1 MTTPDQPTRLRS
13 ETLYSPALYL
23 KELEVTEDIGS
34 RGSRLLSGTRI
45 KSIVIPVIFWM
56 LRHLPLFMVL
66 LPIRL
71 IIGLT
76 RLLYGWRNN
85 PLRQSCESICVLAQ
99 RAGYEHKPKQVY
111 QQFLSNAFGVTE
123 DFCLL
128 YRKGVE
134 AVIDRVE
141 FAPKQTEILNKLLA
155 EHGGFVLA
163 VQHNI
168 GSAFS
173 AIKLHREIPLV
184 MIGRNPS
191 TIARTKAALAMFE
204 RMQISIL
211 LVRGGNPFELTRTLI
226 SVLKSGKML
235 AATLDNMDHSEQ
247 GIRARIFG
255 QQIGFPSWAA
265 KLAARLKVPVIP
277 SYFHSNGRQI
287 TGVFGQPLISD
298 TPEALVQHYVSF
310 FEQKIL
316 EDPASWAYLGDKRW
330 RRVLREASEAVKL
343 ENKGNLS

>member
-1 MTTPDQPTRLRS
+1 MTASTEPTRLRS

-45 KSIVIPVIFWM
+45 KSIVIPVLFWM
-56 LRHLPLFMVL
+56 LRYLPLFMVL

-71 IIGLT
+71 LIGLT

-111 QQFLSNAFGVTE
+111 QQFLSNALGVTE

-134 AVIDRVE
+134 TVTDRVV
-141 FAPKQTEILNKLLA
+141 FAPEQTELLNKLLA
-155 EHGGFVLA
+155 EHGGLVLA
-163 VQHNI
+163 IQHNI

-173 AIKLHREIPLV
+173 GFKIHLEVPSV
-184 MIGRNPS
+184 MIGRNSS
-191 TIARTKAALAMFE
+191 TIARTKAMLGMFE
-204 RMQISIL
+204 RMQISVL
-211 LVRGGNPFELTRTLI
+211 LVRGGNPYELTRTLI

-235 AATLDNMDHSEQ
+235 AATLDNMDNSEH
-247 GIRARIFG
+247 GINAHIFG
-255 QQIGFPSWAA
+255 KQIGFPSWAA
-265 KLAARLKVPVIP
+265 KLAARLKVPVVP

-310 FEQKIL
+310 FEQKML